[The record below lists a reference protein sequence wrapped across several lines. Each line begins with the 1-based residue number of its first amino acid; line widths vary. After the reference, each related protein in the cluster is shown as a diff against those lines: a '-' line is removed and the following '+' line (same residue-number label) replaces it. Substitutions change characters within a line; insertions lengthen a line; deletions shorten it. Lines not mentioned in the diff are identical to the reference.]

1 MSTME
6 MDPVFTAA
14 LREALKATVKD
25 GPRVRRRWRWRAGTG
40 VLLGLTVVAGS
51 VAVASGLFSP
61 PGAPV
66 DTLLGSFIS
75 ATRTGTA
82 SVDIGAPPAT
92 ATDVSLA
99 LTCLTA
105 GSFDFPDG
113 SSMTCDATDLTRPS
127 IYRTASEVVP
137 LTAGVDSVTIQTSP
151 DATWTLQVTYVNQVK
166 TSWGVNANGQ
176 TYGVSNQQGTPDL
189 IAVVVDQ
196 GKTQGYVEQRELNC
210 ASGGDVKSLSEAA
223 TWNET
228 SKNRNIT
235 IPVYENDGVTIIGTF
250 TVGSATGPN
259 VRTVPLSS
267 LSLGC

>member
-1 MSTME
+1 
-6 MDPVFTAA
+6 
-14 LREALKATVKD
+14 
-25 GPRVRRRWRWRAGTG
+25 
-40 VLLGLTVVAGS
+40 
-51 VAVASGLFSP
+51 
-61 PGAPV
+61 
-66 DTLLGSFIS
+66 
-75 ATRTGTA
+75 
-82 SVDIGAPPAT
+82 
-92 ATDVSLA
+92 
-99 LTCLTA
+99 
-105 GSFDFPDG
+105 
-113 SSMTCDATDLTRPS
+113 MTCDATDLTRPS

-196 GKTQGYVEQRELNC
+196 GRTQGYVEQRELNC

-235 IPVYENDGVTIIGTF
+235 IPVYENDGVTVIGTF

-259 VRTVPLSS
+259 ARTVPLSS

>member
-1 MSTME
+1 
-6 MDPVFTAA
+6 
-14 LREALKATVKD
+14 
-25 GPRVRRRWRWRAGTG
+25 
-40 VLLGLTVVAGS
+40 
-51 VAVASGLFSP
+51 
-61 PGAPV
+61 
-66 DTLLGSFIS
+66 
-75 ATRTGTA
+75 
-82 SVDIGAPPAT
+82 
-92 ATDVSLA
+92 
-99 LTCLTA
+99 
-105 GSFDFPDG
+105 
-113 SSMTCDATDLTRPS
+113 
-127 IYRTASEVVP
+127 
-137 LTAGVDSVTIQTSP
+137 
-151 DATWTLQVTYVNQVK
+151 VNQVK